1 MTPTQGLD
9 DFNVYT
15 QDPLLWVER
24 KGKNGIGMEAVV
36 AEKAEKTGQQQRHQH
51 SEFPVG
57 EAGARTAARNWEPSR
72 SGSLL
77 ISLLHAKACFLKEL
91 NCPIQGE
98 TRAQLHP
105 LDRSAGQESE

>member
-36 AEKAEKTGQQQRHQH
+36 VEKAEKTGQQ
-51 SEFPVG
+51 
-57 EAGARTAARNWEPSR
+57 
-72 SGSLL
+72 
-77 ISLLHAKACFLKEL
+77 
-91 NCPIQGE
+91 
-98 TRAQLHP
+98 
-105 LDRSAGQESE
+105 